1 MGGGAKKKSRKGAT
15 VAFMSKGKKIL
26 KKAVPSKSDSGQKHG
41 GMLLGVLGQTLAGI
55 SRGLKF
61 YRTDEQ
67 GRMFDR
73 YGKRIYSERE
83 VQMVEESSEEEET
96 ELGVEKL
103 PENDSDDEDTP
114 AEGRQRMEKQGQG
127 ENILERTPGATGGDG
142 DGDDGS
148 DGDGDDE
155 QEEDDDDVSESE
167 IQALQ
172 AKHEAAE
179 LIR

>member
-1 MGGGAKKKSRKGAT
+1 MGGGAKKKSRKGTT
-15 VAFMSKGKKIL
+15 VASMSKGKKIL

-41 GMLLGVLGQTLAGI
+41 GMLLGVLGQTLVGI

-73 YGKRIYSERE
+73 HGKRIYSERE

-114 AEGRQRMEKQGQG
+114 AEGQQRMVKQGK
-127 ENILERTPGATGGDG
+127 GGDG
-142 DGDDGS
+142 DGDNGS

-179 LIR
+179 LHR